1 MAPAVGGHMTGASP
15 SVNRRSK
22 ESIELPAAIRR
33 SLTPAL
39 YGSAGQRIWDRD
51 PELQVALDEKSEINE
66 RLGLRDRVRSA
77 VLWRSGSQI
86 AAQMVTW
93 MATFLVIR
101 MLGPSDYGLFAM
113 AQAVLVFMN
122 LMSGWGYATALIRQE
137 TVTPLQIRQAFGMLV
152 LMNAGLAAGQAIL
165 APLAA
170 SYFHQPMVADLLRV
184 QALLYLATPFIALST
199 ALLHRRLDFRRQA
212 QAHLVATLLSAA
224 TAVACA
230 SAGWGVW
237 TLVAAPLVLFWTQA
251 IGLTWAARSLVWP
264 SFRFA
269 GASAIFRYGSAMI
282 AVQFCWF
289 VQSQSDVFIA
299 GRLVDTHQLG
309 LYTTALFLTQ
319 IFTSKFV
326 PALNDVAFAAYAQ
339 IKDRP
344 EGVAPAFL
352 SGVRMVMLISLPIYF
367 GLAATAEPLIQ
378 TLLGPKWLETI
389 PFVRL
394 LAWAMAFM
402 TLQLLFQPATN
413 AIGRH
418 GLTLRSAMTGALV
431 MPIAFLIG
439 VRFGTIG
446 LAWAWLAGFPLYTI
460 LTAAISLPAIGAS
473 AGGVVRAVAP
483 GLAAA
488 AAMGLAVAG
497 LDSLLPDMASGARLL
512 ILVPF
517 GAAAYCGLLFA
528 FARTVV
534 EEVIALVLKRPRPAA
549 MA

>member
-1 MAPAVGGHMTGASP
+1 MQVGVAE
-15 SVNRRSK
+15 K
-22 ESIELPAAIRR
+22 IE
-33 SLTPAL
+33 T
-39 YGSAGQRIWDRD
+39 
-51 PELQVALDEKSEINE
+51 NE
-66 RLGLRDRVRSA
+66 TLGLRDRVRSA

-86 AAQMVTW
+86 VAQMVTW

-137 TVTPLQIRQAFGMLV
+137 TVSPLQIRQAFGMLV
-152 LMNAGLAAGQAIL
+152 LMNLGLAGAQVIL

-170 SYFHQPMVADLLRV
+170 SYFHQPDVADLLRV
-184 QALLYLATPFIALST
+184 QAFLYLATPFTALAT
-199 ALLHRRLDFRRQA
+199 ALLQRQLNFRRQA
-212 QAHLVATLLSAA
+212 QVHLVATLLSAA

-251 IGLTWAARSLVWP
+251 VGLTWAARSLVKP

-299 GRLVDTHQLG
+299 GRIVDTHQLG

-339 IKDRP
+339 IKERP
-344 EGVAPAFL
+344 EGVGPAFL
-352 SGVRMVMLISLPIYF
+352 SGVRLIMLISLPIYF

-378 TLLGPKWLETI
+378 TLLGPKWIETI

-413 AIGRH
+413 AIGQHR
-418 GLTLRSAMTGALV
+418 LTLRAAMIGAAT

-446 LAWAWLAGFPLYTI
+446 LAWAWLVGFPLYT
-460 LTAAISLPAIGAS
+460 LATAAISLRAIGATPS
-473 AGGVVRAVAP
+473 GLIRAVAP
-483 GLAAA
+483 GLGAA
-488 AAMGLAVAG
+488 AAMGAAVTG
-497 LDSLLPDMASGARLL
+497 LDSLLPAMTPTARLS

-517 GAAAYCGLLFA
+517 GAATYCGLLFA
-528 FARTVV
+528 FARPLV
-534 EEVIALVLKRPRPAA
+534 EEVAALVLKRPRPAA
-549 MA
+549 A